1 MSKKK
6 RTKNKTYPRRTETR
20 FKQPI
25 LVPDTRGLVVH
36 IDGWGVTLKD
46 KYGVPYPQS
55 SFDSAMTYTGEH
67 KTRVVTQAIG
77 LEKGETCV
85 GAWMKNFDVVYA
97 ADTNT
102 KPIHGGKHQFSI
114 GCVFKGIITQ
124 THDNG
129 GTLSP
134 EPYAIYGWVWSGEPK
149 IEQQTW
155 IKAIQKIQA
164 EEPENRRIAFV
175 VDSDRGN
182 LEAYCN
188 RSKPLLKDFYLPS
201 NFTLIYASADRSDE
215 WPNQMIK
222 RCDKLAGADLE
233 KNLPVVEGIDENIPL
248 QGEPL
253 FFEVQIPSPKNTTT

>member
-6 RTKNKTYPRRTETR
+6 AKKKTYPRHTETK

-25 LVPDTRGLVVH
+25 LIPNTRGLVVH
-36 IDGWGVTLKD
+36 VDDWDISLKD

-77 LEKGETCV
+77 LEKGETSV
-85 GAWMKNFDVVYA
+85 GAWTKNFDVVYA

-102 KPIHGGKHQFSI
+102 KPIHGGKHKFSI
-114 GCVFKGIITQ
+114 GCVFKGIISQ

-129 GTLSP
+129 GTISL
-134 EPYAIYGWVWSGEPK
+134 EPYAIYGWIWSGEHK
-149 IEQQTW
+149 IEQETW
-155 IKAIQKIQA
+155 VKAIQKIQS
-164 EEPENRRIAFV
+164 EEPDNKQIGFV
-175 VDSDRGN
+175 VDSDLGN
-182 LEAYCN
+182 LEAYCT
-188 RSKPLLKDFYLPS
+188 RSIPLLKDFYLPS
-201 NFTLIYASADRSDE
+201 NFTLIYASADHSDE

-233 KNLPVVEGIDENIPL
+233 KNLSVVEKLDESMLP
-248 QGEPL
+248 QGELL
-253 FFEVQIPSPKNTTT
+253 FIKVQIPSQKNTAT

>member
-1 MSKKK
+1 MAKKK
-6 RTKNKTYPRRTETR
+6 KAKKKTYPRHTETK

-25 LVPDTRGLVVH
+25 IVPDSRGLVVH
-36 IDGWGVTLKD
+36 IDNWDITLKD

-55 SFDSAMTYTGEH
+55 SFDSAMRYTGKH
-67 KTRVVTQAIG
+67 KTRVVTKAVG
-77 LEKGETCV
+77 LEKGENGV

-129 GTLSP
+129 GTLSL
-134 EPYAIYGWVWSGEPK
+134 EPYVIYGWIWSGEHK

-155 IKAIQKIQA
+155 VKAIQKIQS
-164 EEPENRRIAFV
+164 EESENRRIAFV
-175 VDSDRGN
+175 VDSDLGN

-188 RSKPLLKDFYLPS
+188 RSKPLLKDIYLPS

-222 RCDKLAGADLE
+222 RCDKLAGDDLD
-233 KNLPVVEGIDENIPL
+233 KNLPVVESLDENIPL
-248 QGEPL
+248 QGEIL
-253 FFEVQIPSPKNTTT
+253 FLEVPISSRKNTAT